1 MSHGIDVRMYAM
13 KLAGLQ
19 PSRDPRSAQAAFE
32 ELPPTDH
39 PVLAHCELP
48 NPICVGFRPTV
59 GRISTHNGHNGDPQP
74 RNVTSLL
81 NLRHFDAEVVTD
93 RATRLEAVS
102 DEATQTSVEEID
114 DELATEAEA
123 PEGLDREALERRARA
138 LEQVVKFGDPVL
150 RSAAS
155 PVPEFDDRLEADAER
170 MIDLMRDAIGVGLAA
185 TQLGTLRRMLVFQ
198 VGSEAEPT
206 VLVNPEIEWRSD
218 DAATAEE
225 GCLSLPGVVVD
236 VERPLHVRTRA
247 VDVHGE
253 PLTIEASGLEARVIQ
268 HEVDHLD
275 GVLMLD
281 RTEKDQRK
289 GALRAL
295 REGGTYAP
303 PRPEQESETAEPGV
317 EEMRGRSDDA
327 RARDRATRD
336 RSEERPV

>member
-1 MSHGIDVRMYAM
+1 MS
-13 KLAGLQ
+13 
-19 PSRDPRSAQAAFE
+19 E
-32 ELPPTDH
+32 
-39 PVLAHCELP
+39 
-48 NPICVGFRPTV
+48 
-59 GRISTHNGHNGDPQP
+59 
-74 RNVTSLL
+74 
-81 NLRHFDAEVVTD
+81 
-93 RATRLEAVS
+93 
-102 DEATQTSVEEID
+102 EATPTSVEEFD

-123 PEGLDREALERRARA
+123 PDGLDEEALERRAEA
-138 LEQVVKFGDPVL
+138 LAQVVTFGDPVL

-155 PVPEFDDRLEADAER
+155 PVIEFDERLAADAER
-170 MIDLMRDAIGVGLAA
+170 MIGLMRDAIGVGLAA

-218 DAATAEE
+218 DLITAEE

-236 VERPLHVRTRA
+236 VERPLHVRARA
-247 VDVHGE
+247 VDVRGE

-281 RTEKDQRK
+281 RTEKEQRK

-303 PRPEQESETAEPGV
+303 EREDASENGGDPDGDSRE
-317 EEMRGRSDDA
+317 
-327 RARDRATRD
+327 
-336 RSEERPV
+336 